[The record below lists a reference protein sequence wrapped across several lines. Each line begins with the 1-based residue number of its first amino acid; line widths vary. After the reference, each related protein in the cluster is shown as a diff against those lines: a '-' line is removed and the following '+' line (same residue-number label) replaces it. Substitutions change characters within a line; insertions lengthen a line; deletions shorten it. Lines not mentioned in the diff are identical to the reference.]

1 MATFPL
7 PGAIRVGDVILHI
20 CSNHLPRAPGRMD
33 PQPRGRWCAPLE
45 SVTGEMG
52 RKWMTL
58 FGRDLLLVGQNIH
71 GASAL
76 THRLRGWGFHRNLR
90 AASDT

>member
-1 MATFPL
+1 
-7 PGAIRVGDVILHI
+7 
-20 CSNHLPRAPGRMD
+20 
-33 PQPRGRWCAPLE
+33 
-45 SVTGEMG
+45 
-52 RKWMTL
+52 MTL

-90 AASDT
+90 AASDTRVSKGLLNGVNPPVLNVLRGKG